1 MTIDEAIKHA
11 EEVAE
16 DKEIDIENQDSLFP
30 NNIKECK
37 ECAEEHRQLAEWLKE
52 LKRLREQTRWIPV
65 RERYPEDGQRV
76 LVDYCDEDMG
86 IMLMRFNVNGYRG
99 FKGWMPL
106 PESYKASLTEAEKGE
121 CNYDYGYRVR
131 F

>member
-37 ECAEEHRQLAEWLKE
+37 ECAEEHRHIHITTLTRFMHNRFKLPIPTLVCIWLPVINNLDARSVRSIRHDLWHRPRKITTVLWRDECGRRIKDLLIRPEILHKAKQL
-52 LKRLREQTRWIPV
+52 R
-65 RERYPEDGQRV
+65 
-76 LVDYCDEDMG
+76 G
-86 IMLMRFNVNGYRG
+86 IIAL
-99 FKGWMPL
+99 
-106 PESYKASLTEAEKGE
+106 
-121 CNYDYGYRVR
+121 
-131 F
+131 